1 MEKTDKDIL
10 TDIILDNHEEE
21 FRIIEAGDDSGH
33 HFSVYLPVNAD
44 TKLIQQLVLEK
55 VKTNALDF
63 ENYKPL
69 HKNDGIFKDSLF

>member
-21 FRIIEAGDDSGH
+21 FRILEKGDDSGH
-33 HFSVYLPVNAD
+33 HFSVYLPIGSK

-55 VKTNALDF
+55 VKTRTIIITTPIGYIGTILR
-63 ENYKPL
+63 
-69 HKNDGIFKDSLF
+69 